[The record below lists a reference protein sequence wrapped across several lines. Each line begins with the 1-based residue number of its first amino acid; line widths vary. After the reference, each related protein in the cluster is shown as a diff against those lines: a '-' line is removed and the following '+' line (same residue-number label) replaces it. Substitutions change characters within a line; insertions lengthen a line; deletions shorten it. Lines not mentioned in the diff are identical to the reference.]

1 MVVDSS
7 AVIAWIRAEEQADAI
22 MHAIAE
28 APSLFMSA
36 FNVFETKTVLSR
48 RFPSLG
54 PEKFDL
60 FIESL
65 DMRVLPFDASQADIA
80 FDAYL
85 RFGRGSGHAAQLNLG
100 DCAAY
105 ALAQSLSLPL
115 LFKGNDFIHTDVA
128 SAL

>member
-7 AVIAWIRAEEQADAI
+7 AMIAWIRAEEEADAI
-22 MHAIAE
+22 MNAIIE

-48 RFPSLG
+48 RFPGSGLS
-54 PEKFDL
+54 EFEV
-60 FIESL
+60 FIENL
-65 DMRVLPFDASQADIA
+65 DMRVLAFDANQATMA

-85 RFGRGSGHAAQLNLG
+85 RFGRGSGHPAQLNLG

-105 ALAQSLSLPL
+105 ALAQSLNLPL
-115 LFKGNDFIHTDVA
+115 LFKGNDFIHTDVN